1 MGEGY
6 KIEFQ
11 EISKAFPGVIALNKV
26 SFGIKPG
33 TVHVIVGENG
43 AGKSTLMKIIN
54 GIHEPTEGVMLLD
67 GKPVKFAS
75 PIDARMHGIGMV
87 YQEQQYLPNF
97 TIERYLM
104 LGREPGR
111 FGCIDW
117 KAVHRCAVEMLAR
130 ENLHYDSK
138 TVMRSLSVSDIQLLE
153 ITKVLSKENCSV
165 IILDEPTSALSNAET
180 DRLFQKIE
188 ALKARGIT
196 IIYISHK
203 MDEIFRIG
211 DYITVM
217 RDGRHIKTAKTDEFT
232 YDSLVA
238 MMVGRTINNVYPKE
252 TVPIGEVVLDVRHL
266 TSSFLRIHDICFH
279 VNRGEILGLAGLM
292 GAGRTETV
300 RALFGLDKYDSG
312 EIYIEGKR
320 VHINGVAD
328 AARAGIAM
336 ATEDRRRYGLVLCR
350 SIKENISLSNLKMV
364 STRFFG
370 FMKLKKEEAETDTLS
385 KRLRIKANNL
395 NVKAGTLSGG
405 NQQKVVLAKCLM
417 VSPKILILD
426 EPTRGIDVGAKFEIY
441 KLMTEMV
448 RDGISIIMISSELP
462 EFIGMCDRAY
472 TMYNGCITAELSRE
486 ELSQE
491 NIMRLV
497 TAATP
502 TEIRKDGNTSETE

>member
-232 YDSLVA
+232 SQGDGTHWRS
-238 MMVGRTINNVYPKE
+238 
-252 TVPIGEVVLDVRHL
+252 
-266 TSSFLRIHDICFH
+266 
-279 VNRGEILGLAGLM
+279 
-292 GAGRTETV
+292 
-300 RALFGLDKYDSG
+300 
-312 EIYIEGKR
+312 
-320 VHINGVAD
+320 
-328 AARAGIAM
+328 RAGCQASDFQFP
-336 ATEDRRRYGLVLCR
+336 AD
-350 SIKENISLSNLKMV
+350 S
-364 STRFFG
+364 
-370 FMKLKKEEAETDTLS
+370 
-385 KRLRIKANNL
+385 
-395 NVKAGTLSGG
+395 
-405 NQQKVVLAKCLM
+405 
-417 VSPKILILD
+417 
-426 EPTRGIDVGAKFEIY
+426 
-441 KLMTEMV
+441 
-448 RDGISIIMISSELP
+448 
-462 EFIGMCDRAY
+462 
-472 TMYNGCITAELSRE
+472 
-486 ELSQE
+486 
-491 NIMRLV
+491 
-497 TAATP
+497 
-502 TEIRKDGNTSETE
+502 